1 MKYKLQLSLMMLL
14 LHTCLHAELLTDAD
28 SIVMCQEADQ
38 FIRTMPRGLQDSQRQ
53 AVIAAIGGECSEL
66 ERVRNSRNSVV
77 PLSENVITRDFQI
90 EGVAGDKV
98 GLRLY
103 YPKDPDLRDLP
114 LLIYFHGG
122 GWAFG
127 SINSCSRFCDA
138 LAASGKVSVLAVDY
152 SLAPERPFP
161 YGLNDCIAA
170 VDYAFEH
177 SSELGIAPEMIS
189 VGGDSSGGNLA
200 LAIALTRLN
209 PAFSLR
215 SLVLFYPVV
224 RAESGYTGSW
234 QQYGNGFGLDSALM
248 DAFNRA
254 YLSSGASSDDYR
266 VSPVYAS
273 DEQLTGLPPVLM
285 IGAERDILTSEG
297 QEFAARLR
305 KLGVDITHLILPGT
319 VHLFITVAGQDRAF
333 NKSVELTVSF
343 LNQK

>member
-1 MKYKLQLSLMMLL
+1 MLMMTG
-14 LHTCLHAELLTDAD
+14 HFGLHADLLTDSD
-28 SIVMCQEADQ
+28 STVMRQEADQ

-90 EGVAGDKV
+90 ENIAG
-98 GLRLY
+98 GRASMRLY
-103 YPKDPDLRDLP
+103 YPKDTESRDLP

-122 GWAFG
+122 GWTFG

-138 LAASGKVSVLAVDY
+138 LAASGKTAVLAVDY

-161 YGLNDCIAA
+161 GGLTDCIAA
-170 VDYAFEH
+170 INYAFEH
-177 SSELGIAPEMIS
+177 SSELGIDPQMIS

-200 LAIALTRLN
+200 LAVALTRLN
-209 PAFSLR
+209 PALPLR

-224 RAESGYTGSW
+224 RTESDDTGSW
-234 QQYGNGFGLDSALM
+234 QQYGNGLGLDSALM

-254 YLSSGASSDDYR
+254 YLSSGASPDDYR
-266 VSPVYAS
+266 VSPAYAS
-273 DEQLTGLPPVLM
+273 DEQLTRLPPVLM
-285 IGAERDILTSEG
+285 IGAERDILTSQG

-305 KLGVDITHLILPGT
+305 KLGIDITHLILPGT